1 MAFEIRYKPMKAK
14 QQGWSLLVCTI
25 CRLSPCRGVNAL
37 CQREFVSVEPALA
50 VGSTSIVWKRL
61 PITSFHCFIH
71 PSTPALPK
79 LPKIDVNSNSE
90 LIWFGPRRC
99 EWLRASLSAH
109 NCQQHERLPRIHVE
123 LYGLIHERILLSAV
137 VFVRVENR
145 GKKFFLS
152 SYPPRAAHK
161 WKVQG

>member
-1 MAFEIRYKPMKAK
+1 MKAK

-37 CQREFVSVEPALA
+37 CQREFVSVEPVLG
-50 VGSTSIVWKRL
+50 VGSTIIVWKRL
-61 PITSFHCFIH
+61 PITSFHCSIH
-71 PSTPALPK
+71 SSTAATSALPK
-79 LPKIDVNSNSE
+79 LHKIHVNSNSE
-90 LIWFGPRRC
+90 SIWFGPRRC

-145 GKKFFLS
+145 GGKKFFLS